1 MYQQYHNMLIHQFHW
16 IIYIIN
22 NDNGCPIP
30 PAAPNT
36 ATLACTG
43 DVLDVNDRL
52 HLLNRLHSLGGSTS
66 A

>member
-1 MYQQYHNMLIHQFHW
+1 MSLFNFVSLDNLH
-16 IIYIIN
+16 N
-22 NDNGCPIP
+22 NDNVCPIP

-52 HLLNRLHSLGGSTS
+52 HLLNRLQSLGSTTS